1 MAREK
6 VRQFA
11 LLLALAGIATGASAQ
26 GPTVIPLVPAANWHL
41 VSAEPMAVEV
51 VRQYGGDPAIER
63 EYGVKT
69 PVLRKYHLGE
79 KQAEALLE
87 EALDPTAAYG
97 LFTFYR
103 SETLHPAKGMELTLI
118 GPSAAAM
125 VRGRIFIRAWTP
137 AGSRTS
143 EDDLQALM
151 VYIGGTR
158 PNREGAASL
167 PTPLPGAGLIPGS
180 EKYLLGLEAA
190 RRILPTFRTDI
201 IGFEQGAEAQ
211 VGTYAVGRDRPTLV
225 AINYPTPQIARVRY
239 GAMES
244 LLGINQDHGANS
256 VYGRRNAS
264 YVILVLGAPGSS
276 AAQQLINQFQ
286 VKSNVSWNEPA
297 PKREAFILGVVRMVL
312 ANIMLSFIISGF
324 AVGGGVMIFLSRRLA
339 TRFFP
344 QWTWADPE
352 HETII
357 RLNLDGY

>member
-6 VRQFA
+6 VWQFA
-11 LLLALAGIATGASAQ
+11 LLLALAGLNTGASAQ

-41 VSAEPMAVEV
+41 VSSEPMPVGA

-69 PVLRKYHLGE
+69 LVLRKYHLGE

-103 SETLHPAKGMELTLI
+103 SEPLRPAQGMELTLI
-118 GPSAAAM
+118 GPSAGAM
-125 VRGRIFIRAWTP
+125 VRGRIFIRVWTP
-137 AGSRTS
+137 AGSPTS
-143 EDDLQALM
+143 EDNLQALM
-151 VYIGGTR
+151 IYIGGTR
-158 PNREGAASL
+158 PNRGDAASL

-190 RRILPTFRTDI
+190 RQVLPTFRTDI
-201 IGFEQGAEAQ
+201 IGFDQGAEVQ

-244 LLGINQDHGANS
+244 TLGINQDRGADS

-264 YVILVLGAPGSS
+264 FVILVLGAPGSS
-276 AAQQLINQFQ
+276 AALRLINQFQ
-286 VKSNVSWNEPA
+286 VKSDVSWNEPA
-297 PKREAFILGVVRMVL
+297 PKREAFLLAVVRLVL
-312 ANIMLSFIISGF
+312 ANLILSFIISGF
-324 AVGGGVMIFLSRRLA
+324 AVGGGVLIFVSRRLA
-339 TRFFP
+339 MRFFP
-344 QWTWADPE
+344 KWTWANPE

-357 RLNLDGY
+357 RLNIDGY